1 MKQPGQQATKGA
13 KTVRDLINLTPLGCG
28 AAALGFAKPASGG
41 APDFPTDLASRVE
54 HLDLGVE
61 SVYLAWEIAR
71 LAGEGISPD
80 RQRALVLLILAARM
94 VLAEGSTRLP
104 IISRT
109 HLDHTLDE
117 FKTTDQERAAIDDL
131 LESAQAIC
139 RGSEVSGLSEIFGG
153 PEAYRPLIIDHD
165 CLYIQKLHVLE
176 ARVGKELRE
185 RITSEAAMPE
195 TGAAAEKPTINVE
208 NALCEVFEAPPSGPL
223 GKVELDDEQ
232 KEAVRMALSG
242 RITVI
247 SGRPGSGKT
256 SIMASLLRV
265 LARIG
270 NPPLESIALASPTG
284 KAADR
289 MRQSI
294 ENHLQAI
301 TKPNQADSR
310 LAEGCPPSS
319 TLHRLLGYSPGQD
332 RFWSNEHNPLAE
344 QLVIVDESSMIDLAM
359 MDRLLRAMRPEAR
372 LVLLGD
378 ADQLPSIDAGAVLRD
393 LCQAGLANERGRVV
407 KLKKSYRARE
417 EDSSGKRILAV
428 AAAINKGSLPETS
441 ADDGGDY
448 DGGEAM
454 AVRKQVADLRF
465 AGVEHLLPGDEGQR
479 LAFYA
484 KWRDRLRDLLPGLDD
499 RLSKVY
505 ISGPSG
511 FDAET
516 IDALRVILAHYE
528 RFRILCVTRVTAGG
542 TGSSAVNDWFHRQW
556 FDNLRRKSE
565 PIVNANF
572 LVGEPVLVTHNNY
585 NLRLYNGDSGL
596 VLQVATA
603 GETRHRSAEP
613 MAVFPRGSSFVAFP
627 LEALRGRL
635 DLAWATT
642 VHKAQGSEYED
653 VAIILPEVHL
663 RPLTRELLYTAVTRA
678 KNSVV
683 IIGPEAVLAS
693 GITRSMDRASGL
705 TDALTLTRGRG
716 C

>member
-1 MKQPGQQATKGA
+1 M
-13 KTVRDLINLTPLGCG
+13 RNLISWTPLGCG
-28 AAALGFAKPASGG
+28 AAALGFARPASSG
-41 APDFPTDLASRVE
+41 APEFPIDLASRVE

-61 SVYLAWEIAR
+61 SVFLAWEIAR

-80 RQRALVLLILAARM
+80 QQRALVLLILAARM

-104 IISRT
+104 IIFRSYLERT
-109 HLDHTLDE
+109 LEE
-117 FKTTDQERAAIDDL
+117 FKTTDQERAAIDEL
-131 LESAQAIC
+131 LESVQAIC
-139 RGSEVSGLSEIFGG
+139 SGSEVSGLSEIFGG
-153 PEAYRPLIIDHD
+153 PDEYRPLIIDHG
-165 CLYIQKLHVLE
+165 CLYIQKMHVLE
-176 ARVGKELRE
+176 ARVGKDLRE
-185 RITSEAAMPE
+185 RITSEAAMTE
-195 TGAAAEKPTINVE
+195 TGPAAEKQDISIE
-208 NALCEVFEAPPSGPL
+208 IALREVFESPPSGPL

-232 KEAVRMALSG
+232 KEAVRTALSG
-242 RITVI
+242 RLTVI

-256 SIMASLLRV
+256 SIVASLLRV
-265 LARIG
+265 LARVG

-294 ENHLQAI
+294 ESHLHAI
-301 TKPNQADSR
+301 TDPNQADSR
-310 LAEGCPPSS
+310 LAEACPPSS

-332 RFWSNEHNPLAE
+332 RFWHNEHNPLAE

-359 MDRLLRAMRPEAR
+359 MDHLLRAMRPEAR

-393 LCQAGLANERGRVV
+393 LCHAGLTNERGRVV

-417 EDSSGKRILAV
+417 EDLSGKKILAV
-428 AAAINKGSLPETS
+428 AAAINKGNSPEIS
-441 ADDGGDY
+441 GDDGGD
-448 DGGEAM
+448 GNEAM
-454 AVRKQVADLRF
+454 AVRKQVAELRF
-465 AGVEHLLPGDEGQR
+465 TGVEHLLPGDEAQR

-484 KWRDRLRDLLPGLDD
+484 KWRDRLRDSLPGLDE

-516 IDALRVILAHYE
+516 IDALRVILSHYE

-542 TGSSAVNDWFHRQW
+542 SGSTAVNDWFHRQW
-556 FDNLRRKSE
+556 FDNLRSKGE
-565 PIVNANF
+565 PIVNSNF
-572 LVGEPVLVTHNNY
+572 LVGEPVLVTRNNY

-596 VLQVATA
+596 VLQVAAAT
-603 GETRHRSAEP
+603 ETRHRSAEP
-613 MAVFPRGSSFVAFP
+613 MAVFPRGGGFVAFP

-663 RPLTRELLYTAVTRA
+663 RPLSRELLYTAVTRA

-683 IIGPEAVLAS
+683 IIGPEEVLAS

-705 TDALTLTRGRG
+705 SDALTLSRGRG

>member
-1 MKQPGQQATKGA
+1 MLRQAQHDDSLENSGIPKLSFRA
-13 KTVRDLINLTPLGCG
+13 K
-28 AAALGFAKPASGG
+28 
-41 APDFPTDLASRVE
+41 SRN
-54 HLDLGVE
+54 LDLGNSPSRLQNVDVAAAACMILALLLLNTGCGRSE
-61 SVYLAWEIAR
+61 SPPADAAKKEPSSPSVAASEPAARPSPAPAPTIPAPEVPKDAPVLRDVYPTLASGALR
-71 LAGEGISPD
+71 LGRLTDLPD
-80 RQRALVLLILAARM
+80 NVLLQTEGVSITESDLQGE
-94 VLAEGSTRLP
+94 LTQSPAETREEM
-104 IISRT
+104 RKNA
-109 HLDHTLDE
+109 
-117 FKTTDQERAAIDDL
+117 FFL
-131 LESAQAIC
+131 LEQKATMELLTALAQ
-139 RGSEVSGLSEIFGG
+139 
-153 PEAYRPLIIDHD
+153 
-165 CLYIQKLHVLE
+165 Q
-176 ARVGKELRE
+176 
-185 RITSEAAMPE
+185 RI
-195 TGAAAEKPTINVE
+195 GN
-208 NALCEVFEAPPSGPL
+208 
-223 GKVELDDEQ
+223 
-232 KEAVRMALSG
+232 
-242 RITVI
+242 
-247 SGRPGSGKT
+247 
-256 SIMASLLRV
+256 ASLPRDQV
-265 LARIG
+265 LQRYFEDITRNVSVTDADVATFHEENRGLVG

-284 KAADR
+284 KAADK

-294 ENHLQAI
+294 ESHLHAI
-301 TKPNQADSR
+301 TNPGKADSR
-310 LAEGCPPSS
+310 LAGACPPSS

-332 RFWSNEHNPLAE
+332 RFWHNEHNLLAE
-344 QLVIVDESSMIDLAM
+344 QLIIVDESSMIDLAM

-372 LVLLGD
+372 LILLGD

-393 LCQAGLANERGRVV
+393 LCQAGLTNERGRVG

-428 AAAINKGSLPETS
+428 AAAINKGSSPETS
-441 ADDGGDY
+441 GGDGSVDY
-448 DGGEAM
+448 EAM
-454 AVRKQVADLRF
+454 AVRNQISELRF
-465 AGVEHLLPGDEGQR
+465 AGVEHLLPGDEAQR

-484 KWRDRLRDLLPGLDD
+484 KWRDRLRESLPGLDE

-516 IDALRVILAHYE
+516 IDALRIILAHYE

-542 TGSSAVNDWFHRQW
+542 TGSTAVNDWFHRQW
-556 FDNLRRKSE
+556 LDDLHRKGES
-565 PIVNANF
+565 IVNANF
-572 LVGEPVLVTHNNY
+572 LVGEPVLVTRNNY

-596 VLQVATA
+596 VLRVATA

-613 MAVFPRGSSFVAFP
+613 MAVFPRGGGFVAFP

-683 IIGPEAVLAS
+683 IIGPEEVLAS

-705 TDALTLTRGRG
+705 TDALTLSRGRG